1 VLILASSFSAYWLI
15 FAITRGIVYIITTV
29 RANLISRAE
38 EHLVRNP
45 PKQEKGETH
54 TMGSYV
60 EYVGFKALDERHTLI
75 VDQLEKIMAKV
86 TDVAA
91 QVADLKTKV
100 TAALQRIAEDVNKL
114 KADVAAGQIDAA
126 ALDAISTN
134 LADVIASV
142 DAIDPLPENPA
153 PLPGPVTENS

>member
-1 VLILASSFSAYWLI
+1 MGIHGCFLA
-15 FAITRGIVYIITTV
+15 TR
-29 RANLISRAE
+29 RSRKRGKYTQ
-38 EHLVRNP
+38 L
-45 PKQEKGETH
+45 
-54 TMGSYV
+54 GSYV
-60 EYVGFKALDERHTLI
+60 EYVGFKALDERHTQI

-100 TAALQRIAEDVNKL
+100 TTALQRIAEDVNKL
-114 KADVAAGQIDAA
+114 KADVAAGQIDAE
-126 ALDAISTN
+126 ALNAISTN

-142 DAIDPLPENPA
+142 DAIDPLPDNPA